1 MAVFLTLMRSL
12 PLDIDSDVSLFNL
25 NPAPI
30 VLNAPVAE
38 TTAVA
43 LVENTTNNPLTEFS
57 NALEGFYNATDG
69 TKNFSKVVDFLGNM
83 AESESFKGEQ
93 TSNAIS
99 SASGIFHFLV
109 GNGGGHTKEGK
120 KDKLGQYD
128 EKGVLRTSSFE
139 TAKKRLRAMIA
150 SPKWSYNIAKQPG
163 LVPELNAVLSAKT
176 PMDLSPQR
184 QAILA
189 YANLK
194 MISGDFDNYLQGKDT
209 AENVYAKVWVTRGK
223 THSDKAI
230 YSNWKSAVARGVGKS
245 NKDFFGIKATSASP
259 HLSGYT
265 VPYSGMHDG
274 GVLSERLLKK
284 STLI

>member
-1 MAVFLTLMRSL
+1 V
-12 PLDIDSDVSLFNL
+12 V
-25 NPAPI
+25 PA
-30 VLNAPVAE
+30 AE

-43 LVENTTNNPLTEFS
+43 PAENTSINPFVEAS

-69 TKNFSKVVDFLGNM
+69 TKNFSKVLDFLGNM
-83 AESESFKGEQ
+83 AESESFKGKKTYNE
-93 TSNAIS
+93 NS

-109 GNGGGHTKEGK
+109 GNGGGHTKDGK
-120 KDKLGQYD
+120 KDKLGQYTANGD
-128 EKGVLRTSSFE
+128 LSTSSFE
-139 TAKKRLRAMIA
+139 TAKKRLRSMIA

-176 PMDLSPQR
+176 PMELSPQR

-194 MISGDFDNYLQGKDT
+194 MTSHDFDNYLQGKDT

-223 THSDKAI
+223 THSDQAI
-230 YSNWKSAVARGVGKS
+230 YSNWRRAAARGAGQSNREYFKVG
-245 NKDFFGIKATSASP
+245 TPTASP
-259 HLSGYT
+259 HPYGDK
-265 VPYSGMHDG
+265 VPYNSMHDG
-274 GVLSERLLKK
+274 GVLSERLLQK